1 MEGKPGNAATIY
13 AGREGVRVAIYPR
26 QMSAIH
32 LDEKDEVNLLT
43 ECVRSYRSDFHN
55 RFQRLLKPIAPTFMP
70 PTVNAYH
77 DSLNKLYESLE
88 RCSQQAEDEG
98 PFEVSDRFASA
109 LRDAVLW
116 MRLRVAQRV
125 EERRSLTIDPDL
137 LKKLDSEL
145 EPYTRLMNAQ
155 WFQRAE
161 AKPVPQLTEFFPVQ
175 RVEAELVKEHGQ
187 PRAREFDEKFRILQ
201 APGLFLHDLDRARKT
216 AALRGVLIAVAF
228 LDIDDFKS
236 FNSER
241 GNSYVDRYMLPTFMR
256 RVEAH
261 VFTRG
266 YAYRYGGDEYVIV
279 LNNVTEEEALASMD
293 RLRQG
298 LAELSYEGIQRKAT
312 VSVGVVIVRPDCHLT
327 GHEIEH
333 AAERVKDFAKKSGR
347 NRVATYNSPLIEQGD
362 WRITAEP
369 TVGTEH

>member
-1 MEGKPGNAATIY
+1 MVPEHVLLDLAQLVGILGHVIKEGEPGESATIY
-13 AGREGVRVAIYPR
+13 AAPRGVRVAIYPR
-26 QMSAIH
+26 RMGAIH
-32 LDEKDEVNLLT
+32 FNEKDEVNLLT
-43 ECVRSYRSDFHN
+43 ECVRSYQNDFYN
-55 RFQRLLKPIAPTFMP
+55 RFLGLLEPIAPTFVP
-70 PTVNAYH
+70 PTVKAYL
-77 DSLNKLYESLE
+77 DSMAKLYESLE
-88 RCSQQAEDEG
+88 R
-98 PFEVSDRFASA
+98 
-109 LRDAVLW
+109 
-116 MRLRVAQRV
+116 

-145 EPYTRLMNAQ
+145 EPYTRFLNAQ

-175 RVEAELVKEHGQ
+175 RVEAELAKEHGQ

-201 APGLFLHDLDRARKT
+201 APGLFLHDLDRARKA
-216 AALRGVLIAVAF
+216 AALRGVLVAAVF

-236 FNSER
+236 FNSEH
-241 GNSYVDRYMLPTFMR
+241 GNSYVDRHMLPTFMR
-256 RVEAH
+256 RIEAH

-266 YAYRYGGDEYVIV
+266 YAYRYGGDEYVIL

-298 LAELSYEGIQRKAT
+298 LAELAYEGVQRKAT

-347 NRVATYNSPLIEQGD
+347 NRVATYNNPLIQEGD
-362 WRITAEP
+362 WRITAAP
-369 TVGTEH
+369 AV

>member
-1 MEGKPGNAATIY
+1 M
-13 AGREGVRVAIYPR
+13 GV
-26 QMSAIH
+26 IH
-32 LDEKDEVNLLT
+32 FDEEDEVDLLT
-43 ECVRSYRSDFHN
+43 ECVRSYLNDFHN
-55 RFQRLLKPIAPTFMP
+55 RFLGLLEPIVPSFAPP
-70 PTVNAYH
+70 KVKAYL
-77 DSLNKLYESLE
+77 DSLDKLYAELE
-88 RCSQQAEDEG
+88 RCSQQPGDDG

-109 LRDAVLW
+109 LRDAVIW
-116 MRLRVAQRV
+116 TRLRVAQRV

-145 EPYTRLMNAQ
+145 EPYTRLLNAQ

-175 RVEAELVKEHGQ
+175 RVEADLVKEHGQ

-201 APGLFLHDLDRARKT
+201 APGLFLHDLDRARRA
-216 AALRGVLIAVAF
+216 AALRSVLVAVGF

-241 GNSYVDRYMLPTFMR
+241 GNPYVDRHMLPTFMR

-266 YAYRYGGDEYVIV
+266 YAYRYGGDEYVIL

-312 VSVGVVIVRPDCHLT
+312 VSVGVVIVCPDCHLT

-347 NRVATYNSPLIEQGD
+347 NRVATYNSPLIQDGD
-362 WRITAEP
+362 WRITAAP
-369 TVGTEH
+369 V

>member
-1 MEGKPGNAATIY
+1 
-13 AGREGVRVAIYPR
+13 
-26 QMSAIH
+26 MSAIH
-32 LDEKDEVNLLT
+32 FDEKDEVNLLT

-55 RFQRLLKPIAPTFMP
+55 RFAVLLNPIAPPFMP
-70 PTVNAYH
+70 PTVKAYL

-88 RCSQQAEDEG
+88 RCSQQPEDVG

-109 LRDAVLW
+109 LRDAVIW
-116 MRLRVAQRV
+116 MRLRVAQGV
-125 EERRSLTIDPDL
+125 EERRLLTIDPDL
-137 LKKLDSEL
+137 LQKLDSEL
-145 EPYTRLMNAQ
+145 EPYTRLLNAQ

-201 APGLFLHDLDRARKT
+201 APGLFLHDLDRARKA
-216 AALRGVLIAVAF
+216 AALRGVLVAVVF
-228 LDIDDFKS
+228 LDIEDFKS

-241 GNSYVDRYMLPTFMR
+241 GNSYVDRHMLPTFMR

-266 YAYRYGGDEYVIV
+266 YAYRYGGDEYVIL

-298 LAELSYEGIQRKAT
+298 LAELSYEGIQRRAT

-347 NRVATYNSPLIEQGD
+347 NRVATYNSPLIQEGD

-369 TVGTEH
+369 TVGAQH